1 VLGNVGT
8 YDLMS
13 FTAIGTTVNL
23 GARLEAEATP
33 GSPCISR
40 KTYEEV
46 RGRFRYAEG
55 CLRMVKLKELEEL
68 GEQPVWDVV
77 GKAPETPIARVVQSD
92 PPPTDPAGMGEGT

>member
-33 GSPCISR
+33 GSLCIR
-40 KTYEEV
+40 RETYEEV
-46 RGRFRYAEG
+46 RARFLYAEG
-55 CLRMVKLKELEEL
+55 CPRLVKPKGLEEL
-68 GEQPVWDVV
+68 GEQQVWDVV
-77 GKAPETPIARVVQSD
+77 GPS
-92 PPPTDPAGMGEGT
+92 